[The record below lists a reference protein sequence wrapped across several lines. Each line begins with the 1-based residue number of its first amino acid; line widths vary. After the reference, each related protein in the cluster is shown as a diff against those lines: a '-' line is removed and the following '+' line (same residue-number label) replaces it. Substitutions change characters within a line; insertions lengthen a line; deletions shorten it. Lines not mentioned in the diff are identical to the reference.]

1 MVTPVRREEWSDVNI
16 TGVGVAFPPHYYEQD
31 ELLAAFSQRW
41 EGAHFNTARLERLH
55 QSVMVGGRHLALSID
70 EYDQL
75 VDFGAANDAWIRV
88 ATDVGEAA
96 VRDALAVSCVP
107 IERVGA
113 FFSTTVTG
121 VAVPSLDALLMN
133 RLDLPVSTKR
143 TPIFGLGCLAGAA
156 GVARAADYVR
166 AYPGEA
172 ALLLSVEL
180 CSLTVQRNDFSI
192 ANLISTGL
200 FGDGAACVVL
210 VGAELA
216 DELGNAPAMTC
227 APRVLATEALFFHDT
242 ERVMGWDVSGSGLK
256 VVLSADVPRLAREE
270 LSDGIRSFLG
280 RHCHT
285 PADIDHWVCHPG
297 GPKVLT
303 SLQDGLGLS
312 DDPFALTWQSLREVG
327 NLSSA
332 SVLLVLR
339 GTMSAGAA
347 DPGGAP
353 EPGHHG
359 LMVAMGPGFC
369 AEMLLLEWV

>member
-1 MVTPVRREEWSDVNI
+1 MKI
-16 TGVGVAFPPHYYEQD
+16 AGVGVAFPPNYYEQD
-31 ELLAAFSQRW
+31 KLLAAFTQRW
-41 EGAHFNTARLERLH
+41 EGSHFNTARLERLH
-55 QSVMVGGRHLALSID
+55 QSVMVGGRHLALPID

-75 VDFGAANDAWIRV
+75 ADFGMANDAWIRV

-96 VRDALAVSCVP
+96 LRDALAVSGVP
-107 IERVGA
+107 IDRVGA

-166 AYPGEA
+166 AYPSEA

-180 CSLTVQRNDFSI
+180 CSLTVQREDFSI

-200 FGDGAACVVL
+200 FGDGAACAVL
-210 VGAELA
+210 IGAELA
-216 DELGNAPAMTC
+216 EEIGNPPAVTC
-227 APRVLATEALFFHDT
+227 APRVLASEALFFHET

-256 VVLSADVPRLAREE
+256 VVLSADVPRLAHDE
-270 LSDGIRSFLG
+270 LSEGIRSFLA
-280 RHCHT
+280 RHGHS
-285 PADIDHWVCHPG
+285 PVDIDHWVCHPG

-303 SLQDGLGLS
+303 SLQEGLGL
-312 DDPFALTWQSLREVG
+312 DGDPFIRTWESLRDVG

-339 GTMSAGAA
+339 DTMTAGVAETS
-347 DPGGAP
+347 GAP
-353 EPGHHG
+353 ERGHSG

-369 AEMLLLEWV
+369 AEMLLLEWA